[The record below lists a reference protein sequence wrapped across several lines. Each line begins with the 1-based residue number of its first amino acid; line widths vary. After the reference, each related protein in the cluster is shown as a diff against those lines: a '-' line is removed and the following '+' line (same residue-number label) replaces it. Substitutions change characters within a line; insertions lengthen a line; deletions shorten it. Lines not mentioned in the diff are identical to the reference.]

1 MLGIK
6 DCIDMCCAIY
16 SVYTKVVQNK
26 ALCAQLYEI
35 VQYCEDILR
44 RQKSSL
50 SNSSSL
56 TEETFQSLHQALC
69 LAKAYQEKYTKKK
82 VGMSIIRAWNVNDD
96 RSKFE
101 EIKEKIDR
109 CIDRLP
115 IVQIMDQD
123 ERYALAEKRRISEFT
138 ELKRV
143 INISVEEILNETH
156 DDSETIIDIMKGFKQ
171 DLHQFI
177 TNEAGSMFNLKS
189 DEISSLRVDIDG
201 KLAIL
206 DARQKEILET
216 LRGTYM
222 YVYVLVYLYVYVC
235 LYV

>member
-1 MLGIK
+1 M
-6 DCIDMCCAIY
+6 
-16 SVYTKVVQNK
+16 
-26 ALCAQLYEI
+26 
-35 VQYCEDILR
+35 

-50 SNSSSL
+50 SSTTSSSL
-56 TEETFQSLHQALC
+56 TQETFQSLHQALR
-69 LAKAYQEKYTKKK
+69 LAEAYMEKYTKKK
-82 VGMSIIRAWNVNDD
+82 VGRSIIRAWNVNDD

-123 ERYALAEKRRISEFT
+123 ERYALAEKRRMSEFT

-143 INISVEEILNETH
+143 IDISVEEILNETH
-156 DDSETIIDIMKGFKQ
+156 DSNETIIDIMRGFKE
-171 DLHQFI
+171 DLYQFI
-177 TNEAGSMFNLKS
+177 TNEAGSMFNLKF
-189 DEISSLRVDIDG
+189 DELSSLRVDIDD

-216 LRGTYM
+216 LRGVSTGVNRIDHNVENIYAILAKLQLNPNSKLNE
-222 YVYVLVYLYVYVC
+222 VDTQIREDNLSRLR
-235 LYV
+235 LEPSSF